1 MYKDKK
7 VYFIEK
13 RERLATGAPV
23 MRSILRIPR
32 RGGACKGQMSPKETT
47 PLTPCRHLKKTEKR
61 YAARDQSGSSSE
73 TSKWRR
79 EAQARLNPRVHPV
92 TARTSRVP
100 TARRTLR
107 RFRVT
112 RRPNRPDTP
121 LALDSKGSPGAIL
134 RGTCPLYA
142 SFESPL
148 YLFKCKDGEQK
159 KGLPIGGG
167 ASLQTTSK
175 CDSIACFL
183 YRLATRSLKPNV
195 TRSLSLSSGVSLIRR
210 AVRSFLLRGVK

>member
-1 MYKDKK
+1 MCQDKK
-7 VYFIEK
+7 IYFVEK
-13 RERLATGAPV
+13 CERLATGAPV

-32 RGGACKGQMSPKETT
+32 RGGARRGQMAPKETT
-47 PLTPCRHLKKTEKR
+47 PLTPAHLEKTEQS
-61 YAARDQSGSSSE
+61 YAARGQSGSSSE
-73 TSKWRR
+73 TSQWRR
-79 EAQARLNPRVHPV
+79 EAQARVIPRVHPV

-142 SFESPL
+142 TFE
-148 YLFKCKDGEQK
+148 
-159 KGLPIGGG
+159 
-167 ASLQTTSK
+167 
-175 CDSIACFL
+175 
-183 YRLATRSLKPNV
+183 
-195 TRSLSLSSGVSLIRR
+195 
-210 AVRSFLLRGVK
+210 

>member
-1 MYKDKK
+1 MTHDGVPINIAYDVNFVSTVRLQRPTQITTPLRIQNVLHNNKKKKKNVLLHETKIMNKDKK

-32 RGGACKGQMSPKETT
+32 RGGARRGQMSPKETT
-47 PLTPCRHLKKTEKR
+47 PLTPCRHLQKTEQSS
-61 YAARDQSGSSSE
+61 AARDQSGSSSE

-159 KGLPIGGG
+159 RVCL
-167 ASLQTTSK
+167 
-175 CDSIACFL
+175 
-183 YRLATRSLKPNV
+183 
-195 TRSLSLSSGVSLIRR
+195 
-210 AVRSFLLRGVK
+210 